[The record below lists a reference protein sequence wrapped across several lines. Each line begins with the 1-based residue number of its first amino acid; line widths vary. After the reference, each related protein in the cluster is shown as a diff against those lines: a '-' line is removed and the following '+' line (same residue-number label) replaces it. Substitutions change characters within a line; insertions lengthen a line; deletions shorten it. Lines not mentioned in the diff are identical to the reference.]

1 MYTYKCVI
9 IDLQINTEVIGCQP
23 HGFLSMKCHFHI
35 FFLFLPEERCFLKPL
50 LKSNNF
56 VLWEEQMAWNDK
68 YFLSISMG
76 KSILVS
82 RVLSTLMNST
92 LVGLFRSLSQAAHS
106 CKYIPVLE
114 ICSLIRPHDVSSSL
128 FCEVFVATHYRF
140 WYIRGTFSVLFSRII
155 SLYYLFLSMSFQN
168 WKTSY

>member
-1 MYTYKCVI
+1 ML
-9 IDLQINTEVIGCQP
+9 IDFQINTEVIGCQP

-35 FFLFLPEERCFLKPL
+35 FFLFFTWKEMFLKLL

-56 VLWEEQMAWNDK
+56 VLGEEQMAWNYK

-76 KSILVS
+76 KSILVL

-92 LVGLFRSLSQAAHS
+92 LVELFRSLAQAAHS
-106 CKYIPVLE
+106 CKYIPILE
-114 ICSLIRPHDVSSSL
+114 ICSLIWPHDVSSSL

-155 SLYYLFLSMSFQN
+155 SL
-168 WKTSY
+168 